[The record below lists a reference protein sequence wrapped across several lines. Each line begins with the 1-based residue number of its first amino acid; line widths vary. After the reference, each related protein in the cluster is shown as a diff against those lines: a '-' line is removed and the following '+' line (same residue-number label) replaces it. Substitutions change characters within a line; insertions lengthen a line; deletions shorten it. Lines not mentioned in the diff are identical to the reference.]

1 MKIIEKLANMI
12 EDEINDAEK
21 YARCA
26 LKEKEERPTLAQTF
40 YSLATDEMKHMTMLH
55 DEVTRIIND
64 YRAQG
69 NEPPAEM
76 IAIYDYLHKKH
87 IEHATN
93 VKIIMESYRN

>member
-1 MKIIEKLANMI
+1 MKIIEKLSNMI
-12 EDEINDAEK
+12 EEEIHDAEK

-26 LKEKEERPTLAQTF
+26 LNNKEERPSLAQTF
-40 YSLATDEMKHMTMLH
+40 YTLATDELKHMTILH
-55 DEVTRIIND
+55 DEVTKIIND

-76 IAIYDYLHKKH
+76 LAVYDYLHKRH

-93 VKIIMESYRN
+93 VKIIMESYKA